1 MVVSWETLSASYS
14 LSHLD
19 RQNWYFD
26 PVSSAR
32 SEINQTAGQNI
43 RSIREKMG
51 LSQDVFADRCGIH
64 RTYVG
69 AIERG
74 ESNITLDTLARVAA
88 AAGIKPQALLNDP
101 PSAAS
106 HGGKKPTRVGAPISR
121 GKRK

>member
-1 MVVSWETLSASYS
+1 MVLWETWSASYS

-19 RQNWYFD
+19 RQNWYFE

-32 SEINQTAGQNI
+32 SEINQTAGRNI

-74 ESNITLDTLARVAA
+74 ESNITLDTLARVAT
-88 AAGIKPQALLNDP
+88 AAGIKPQALLNNP
-101 PSAAS
+101 ASATS
-106 HGGKKPTRVGAPISR
+106 HDSKKTARGGAPTSR

>member
-1 MVVSWETLSASYS
+1 
-14 LSHLD
+14 
-19 RQNWYFD
+19 
-26 PVSSAR
+26 VSSAQ
-32 SEINQTAGQNI
+32 SEINQTAGRNI

-64 RTYVG
+64 RSYVG

-88 AAGIKPQALLNDP
+88 AAGIKPQALLNYP
-101 PSAAS
+101 AAAAS
-106 HGGKKPTRVGAPISR
+106 HDSKKTARGGAPTSR